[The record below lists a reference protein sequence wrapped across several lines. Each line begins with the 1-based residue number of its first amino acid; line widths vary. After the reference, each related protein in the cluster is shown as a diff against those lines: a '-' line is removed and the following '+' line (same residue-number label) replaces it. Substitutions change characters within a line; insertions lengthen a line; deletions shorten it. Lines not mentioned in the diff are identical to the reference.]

1 MIVTSPTNSLEEQ
14 HMDRTPAE
22 IERDIELTR
31 VYLAD
36 TVDAIAHKVSPKAVA
51 ERTTA
56 KVKERVS
63 ALTSSSV
70 ETFSARTPSGTGGTT
85 YEVRRKLRLDRV
97 GMAAGGVAG
106 LIGLVVAVKRF
117 RRR

>member
-1 MIVTSPTNSLEEQ
+1 MTSPQNQLEEQ

-51 ERTTA
+51 ERTAT

-63 ALTSSSV
+63 ALTSGGV
-70 ETFSARTPSGTGGTT
+70 ETFSARTTSASGGTT

-106 LIGLVVAVKRF
+106 LVGLVVAVKRL

>member
-1 MIVTSPTNSLEEQ
+1 
-14 HMDRTPAE
+14 MDRTPAE

-36 TVDAIAHKVSPKAVA
+36 TVDAIAHKVNPKAVA
-51 ERTTA
+51 ERTAT
-56 KVKERVS
+56 KLKERVS
-63 ALTSSSV
+63 ALTSGGV
-70 ETFSARTPSGTGGTT
+70 ETFTARTPSGSGGTT

-97 GMAAGGVAG
+97 GIAAGGLAG
-106 LIGLVVAVKRF
+106 FVGLVVAVRKF

>member
-1 MIVTSPTNSLEEQ
+1 MQRE
-14 HMDRTPAE
+14 PAE

-51 ERTTA
+51 DRTLTR
-56 KVKERVS
+56 VKETVHS
-63 ALTSSSV
+63 LTSGGV
-70 ETFSARTPSGTGGTT
+70 ETFSTKTPSGEGTT
-85 YEVRRKLRLDRV
+85 YEVRRKLRMDRV
-97 GMAAGGVAG
+97 GMAAGGLAG
-106 LIGLVVAVKRF
+106 LVGLVVAARKF

>member
-1 MIVTSPTNSLEEQ
+1 
-14 HMDRTPAE
+14 MDRTPAE

-51 ERTTA
+51 ERTAT
-56 KVKERVS
+56 KLKERVS
-63 ALTSSSV
+63 ALTSGGV
-70 ETFSARTPSGTGGTT
+70 ETFSARTSGSGGTT

-97 GMAAGGVAG
+97 GMAAGGLAG
-106 LIGLVVAVKRF
+106 LVGLVVAARRF

>member
-1 MIVTSPTNSLEEQ
+1 
-14 HMDRTPAE
+14 MDRTPAE

-51 ERTTA
+51 ERTVS
-56 KVKERVS
+56 KVRERVS
-63 ALTSSSV
+63 ALTTSGV
-70 ETFSARTPSGTGGTT
+70 ETFSTPTGPGGTT

-97 GMAAGGVAG
+97 GIAVGGLAG
-106 LIGLVVAVKRF
+106 LVGLVVAVRRF

>member
-1 MIVTSPTNSLEEQ
+1 MQRE
-14 HMDRTPAE
+14 PAE
-22 IERDIELTR
+22 IEREIELTR

-51 ERTTA
+51 ERTTT
-56 KVKERVS
+56 KIKETVS
-63 ALTSSSV
+63 NLTSGGV
-70 ETFSARTPSGTGGTT
+70 ETFSTRTTPGEEGTT

-97 GMAAGGVAG
+97 GIAAGGLAG
-106 LIGLVVAVKRF
+106 LVGLAVAVRKI